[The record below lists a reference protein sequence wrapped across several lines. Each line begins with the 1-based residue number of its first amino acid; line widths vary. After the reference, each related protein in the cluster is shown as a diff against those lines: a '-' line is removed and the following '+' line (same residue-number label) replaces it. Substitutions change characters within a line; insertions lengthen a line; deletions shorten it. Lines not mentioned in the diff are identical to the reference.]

1 MIIKE
6 NLMIDQNK
14 SSSQPDAPSPLPRRR
29 GGVRIALLVVA
40 VALSA
45 GLVGSVGTAAFSY
58 GSRPWHAGGFMGG
71 SIDPAEIEHRVER
84 MIKHLAIEV
93 DATPDQQAKLITIA
107 KAATGDL
114 LPLRDK
120 AYANRRQGLA
130 LLAAANV
137 DRAAIERL
145 RTEQMGL
152 AETASKRVAQALA
165 DAADVLTP
173 EQRKD
178 IAERVTSG
186 RWGWWHG
193 R

>member
-1 MIIKE
+1 MTVE
-6 NLMIDQNK
+6 GK
-14 SSSQPDAPSPLPRRR
+14 SSSQPDAPSTRPRRR
-29 GGVRIALLVVA
+29 SGVRSALLVAA

-45 GLVGSVGTAAFSY
+45 GLVGSFGTAAFGY
-58 GSRPWHAGGFMGG
+58 GSGRWHVGGFMGG
-71 SIDPAEIEHRVER
+71 SIDPAQVEQRAER

-93 DATPDQQAKLITIA
+93 DATADQQAKLITIA
-107 KAATGDL
+107 KAASGDL

-120 AYANRRQGLA
+120 AQANRRQGLA

-152 AETASKRVAQALA
+152 AETASKRIAQALE

-178 IAERVTSG
+178 LVGRITSG

>member
-1 MIIKE
+1 MT
-6 NLMIDQNK
+6 DQDI
-14 SSSQPDAPSPLPRRR
+14 SSSEPNAPSRWPRGR
-29 GGVRIALLVVA
+29 GNLRTALLVVA

-45 GLVGSVGTAAFSY
+45 GLMGSFGTAAFGY
-58 GSRPWHAGGFMGG
+58 GLRPWHAGGFMSG
-71 SIDPAEIEHRVER
+71 SIDPVEIEHRVER
-84 MIKHLAIEV
+84 MIKHFAIEV
-93 DATPDQQAKLITIA
+93 DATVDQQAKLITIA

-120 AYANRRQGLA
+120 AQANRRQGLA

-152 AETASKRVAQALA
+152 AETASKRIAQALA
-165 DAADVLTP
+165 DAADVLTA
-173 EQRKD
+173 EQRKE
-178 IAERVTSG
+178 IAERVTSW

>member
-1 MIIKE
+1 MT
-6 NLMIDQNK
+6 DQDN
-14 SSSQPDAPSPLPRRR
+14 SSSQPDVPSTLPRRR
-29 GGVRIALLVVA
+29 GGIRKALLVAA

-45 GLVGSVGTAAFSY
+45 GLVGSLGTAAFGY
-58 GSRPWHAGGFMGG
+58 GFRPWHAGAFMGD
-71 SIDPAEIEHRVER
+71 SIDPAQVERRVER

-93 DATPDQQAKLITIA
+93 DATPDQQTKLITIA

-120 AYANRRQGLA
+120 AQANRRQGLA
-130 LLAAANV
+130 LLAAPNV

-152 AETASKRVAQALA
+152 AETGSKRVAQALA

-178 IAERVTSG
+178 IAERITSR